1 MTKTGKAM
9 AAAFVGNF
17 IFGLSFLFTKTALAV
32 TTPAVLLFW
41 RFLLAFAGL
50 VFAVAG
56 IAQYAASKP
65 WLAVLS
71 AVLSAA
77 LALFGVLELLP
88 LIRLQKSIRRLAGK
102 DA

>member
-41 RFLLAFAGL
+41 RFLLAFAVL
-50 VFAVAG
+50 LLLRACVWCTS
-56 IAQYAASKP
+56 ICTASP
-65 WLAVLS
+65 S
-71 AVLSAA
+71 S
-77 LALFGVLELLP
+77 
-88 LIRLQKSIRRLAGK
+88 
-102 DA
+102 D